1 MQMQMHG
8 KDLLDLHS
16 IMIVEKYKT
25 LIKISKYYILK
36 LYLTIQQ
43 VNITSVNDTIK
54 NLF

>member
-1 MQMQMHG
+1 MQINE
-8 KDLLDLHS
+8 KDLLLLNLHS

-43 VNITSVNDTIK
+43 VNITSVNDT
-54 NLF
+54 NM